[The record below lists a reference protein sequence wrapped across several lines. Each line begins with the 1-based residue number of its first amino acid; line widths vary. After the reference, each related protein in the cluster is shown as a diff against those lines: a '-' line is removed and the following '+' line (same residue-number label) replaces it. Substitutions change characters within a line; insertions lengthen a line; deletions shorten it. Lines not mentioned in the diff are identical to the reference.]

1 MELDNRGSRKEVH
14 FCKCFVLENIE
25 KWLFPYLSV
34 VVFTGLA
41 GRGDNDNV
49 VVAMTTRKNTARS
62 WQDGIHLQEHN
73 ENGDLWLDDIQ
84 QLSSINSN

>member
-1 MELDNRGSRKEVH
+1 MELDNVATEKRYISV
-14 FCKCFVLENIE
+14 NIE
-25 KWLFPYLSV
+25 KKWLFLYLSV